1 MWSRAK
7 VRAGTTFLVNRP
19 SDSSVQ
25 DFRDAFHTSHTTVEL
40 IDYPLQTNQ
49 TKNARS
55 ETKVRSAD
63 LAVTAS
69 MKMVEWQSCKGRSRL
84 SESVLKVFG
93 TAEMADL
100 NFREHE
106 SLRTTIFSAI
116 ARYPNKTTGR
126 SKYEGNRDET

>member
-1 MWSRAK
+1 MPF
-7 VRAGTTFLVNRP
+7 TLHI
-19 SDSSVQ
+19 Q
-25 DFRDAFHTSHTTVEL
+25 L

-63 LAVTAS
+63 LAVTTS
-69 MKMVEWQSCKGRSRL
+69 MKMVEWQSCK
-84 SESVLKVFG
+84 ESVFKVFG

-126 SKYEGNRDET
+126 SKYEGNLDET